1 MSAMPRLN
9 GVIGAL
15 EHGGTAFVSWSTPEV
30 ESVMSLGGS
39 AYDGLVIDSEHFP
52 WDSRTL
58 RDCLQYLLDRGQIAT
73 TGSITPKVT
82 PLIRISANGE
92 EKNQYLAK
100 QALDI
105 GSYGVVWPH
114 ISTVDQAYNAVAAC
128 RYPRL
133 PSAPRFEPAGI
144 RGDGPLSAARYWG
157 TSPTEYYER
166 ADVWPLDPEG
176 EVLVILQC
184 EDVAGIENLPDILKN
199 VPGIG
204 VILIGE
210 GDLSQELGH
219 PREYE
224 HPEVLSA
231 VAEIVSICTANG
243 VVVGHPHAELANT
256 QRLVEEGFRFL
267 MSSPSRSYE
276 RLDLGR
282 KLTGRS

>member
-1 MSAMPRLN
+1 MSKTPRLN

-15 EHGGTAFVSWSTPEV
+15 ESGGAAFISWSTPEV
-30 ESVMSLGGS
+30 ESAMSLSGS
-39 AYDGLVIDSEHFP
+39 SYDGLLIDSEHFP
-52 WDSRTL
+52 WDSRAL
-58 RDCLQYLLDRGQIAT
+58 RDCLQYLLDRGQIAASS
-73 TGSITPKVT
+73 SIASKVT
-82 PLIRISANGE
+82 PLIRIPTNGV
-92 EKNQYLAK
+92 EKNQFLAK

-105 GSYGVVWPH
+105 GAYGVVWPH

-133 PSAPRFEPAGI
+133 PSTPRYEPAGI
-144 RGDGPLSAARYWG
+144 RGDGPTSAARYWG
-157 TSPTEYYER
+157 TTPKEYYER

-184 EDVAGIENLPDILKN
+184 EDVAGIENLPDILEN

-204 VILIGE
+204 AILIGE

-231 VAEIVSICTANG
+231 VAEIVEICTTHD

-256 QRLVEEGFRFL
+256 ERLIGEGFRIL
-267 MSSPSRSYE
+267 MSAPSRGYE
-276 RLDLGR
+276 RLELGL
-282 KLTGRS
+282 KLSGRS